1 MYLLNDIIKTLESI
15 APPELAEKWDNVG
28 LMIGSRNQP
37 IKKVLCALD
46 INEEVIE
53 EAIQNNVECIITHH
67 PLFFKPIHQIDFET
81 PKGRLIKRLICSHIS
96 VYAMHTNY
104 DSVHGGIN
112 DILCHEIGIGNTKVL
127 HPTYTE
133 SRYKIAVY
141 VPEGSWE
148 SVRQALIECGV
159 CSIGNYKGCTFM
171 TQGEGTFIPLEGSN
185 PYLGE
190 TGRLEYVKERKIEC
204 IVNEKDIESALEA
217 IRQVH
222 PYEEPAF
229 DIYRLENLS
238 QVSGFGRYGDLQ
250 QELSI
255 EAFII
260 KLKKIFG
267 LSYVR
272 VTPFKDKTVKRIAV
286 CSGSGAE
293 FIKRASHVAEVYV
306 TGDLKFH
313 EAQEACAL
321 GLTVID
327 IGHYASE
334 HIAMKFLAGEMNNR
348 LKDLEI
354 RYSLVDGEAIRIQ

>member
-1 MYLLNDIIKTLESI
+1 MYLLSDIIKTLENI

-28 LMIGSRNQP
+28 LMIGSRSQEIN
-37 IKKVLCALD
+37 KVLCALD

-53 EAIQNNVECIITHH
+53 EAIQNNAECIITHH

-81 PKGRLIKRLICSHIS
+81 PKGRLIKKLICSNIS

-112 DILCHEIGIGNTKVL
+112 DLLCDKIGIVNTRVL

-133 SRYKIAVY
+133 NVYKVAVY
-141 VPEGSWE
+141 VPESHWE
-148 SVRQALIECGV
+148 VVRQALVDHNI
-159 CSIGNYKGCTFM
+159 CSIGHYKGCTF
-171 TQGEGTFIPLEGSN
+171 TSQGEGTFIPLEGSM

-190 TGRLEYVKERKIEC
+190 TGRLEHVEERKIEC
-204 IVNEKDIESALEA
+204 VIHEKNIRTVLDT

-229 DIYRLENLS
+229 DIYKLENMS
-238 QVSGFGRYGDLQ
+238 KVSGFGRYGQLE

-255 EAFII
+255 ESFII
-260 KLKKIFG
+260 RLKKIFG

-272 VTPFKDKTVKRIAV
+272 VTPFKDQTVKHIAI

-293 FIKRASHVAEVYV
+293 FIKSASKVAELYI

-334 HIAMKFLAGEMNNR
+334 HSAMKFLAAQMSAQLTG
-348 LKDLEI
+348 LEI
-354 RYSLVDGEAIRIQ
+354 SCSQVDGETLKIQ